1 MKKTI
6 KVAGIDYTKEEFED
20 LKRLVI
26 DELENIPFTGRL
38 SMLSTETQRTFTKD
52 DLIREVEKET
62 EFGMQIIEWFIK
74 ERLKMKRKE

>member
-74 ERLKMKRKE
+74 ERLKMKRKK